1 MKRLTDNTD
10 LSLEEKFLD
19 EFSIVLIHSSVMSRY
34 SALDECSESF
44 VVDVERSTR
53 RFGPSER

>member
-10 LSLEEKFLD
+10 LSLEEEFLD
-19 EFSIVLIHSSVMSRY
+19 ELSILLIHSSMVSRH
-34 SALDECSESF
+34 SALNECSESF
-44 VVDVERSTR
+44 VVDVVRSTR